1 MMLFNVKNFVTEYK
15 IKDLLEPIDQTKLS
29 QFLEEHSTC
38 YAKAALAH
46 SEAYLQAADL
56 KTKKNV
62 LEGKLDERIR
72 SFYNAGLVEGAPD
85 AKTKTKLTEAQI
97 QAKIQADPEYCV
109 MVNAC
114 NEAESYLRLA
124 ESMLEAMKHRRDM
137 LNNLTALNT

>member
-1 MMLFNVKNFVTEYK
+1 MIKIKNFVTDYK
-15 IKDLLEPIDQTKLS
+15 IEDLLAIDQLHFREAIAAQPS
-29 QFLEEHSTC
+29 N
-38 YAKAALAH
+38 YATAALAH

-56 KTKKNV
+56 KAKRNL

-72 SFYNAGLVEGAPD
+72 NFYNTGLVEGAPD
-85 AKTKTKLTEAQI
+85 AKTKSKLTEAQI
-97 QAKIQADPEYCV
+97 QAKIQSDPEYCV

-124 ESMLEAMKHRRDM
+124 EAMLEAMKHRRDM